1 MKNCPKFGKI
11 ILVAMVHEL
20 YRSGLGEVLFDKV
33 STIFVNSDVGI

>member
-11 ILVAMVHEL
+11 ILAAMVHEL

-33 STIFVNSDVGI
+33 STFFW